1 MKYVDPSR
9 RELLKTLAG
18 AAAIL
23 PASGLIAQTKK
34 GAGRPRR
41 IDVHHHMLPAFQP
54 NMTARK
60 YTPQVS
66 LDEMD
71 KFGTESAVL
80 SLTVAAEYLYDGT
93 DKAIKFAREANE
105 YGAKA
110 MQMNPKRFGFFASLP
125 AMMNPPMSVLSPVWT
140 RSRLEMLSNCAALG
154 KPPPSTSTRA

>member
-1 MKYVDPSR
+1 MPNYLDPAR

-23 PASGLIAQTKK
+23 PASGLIAQSKK

-41 IDVHHHMLPAFQP
+41 IDVHHHMLPPFQP

-66 LDEMD
+66 LDAMD
-71 KFGTESAVL
+71 KYGTESAVL
-80 SLTVAAEYLYDGT
+80 TLTVAGEYLYEGT
-93 DKAIKFAREANE
+93 EKSIKFAREANE

-110 MQMNPKRFGFFASLP
+110 MQWNPKRLGFFAALP
-125 AMMNPPMSVLSPVWT
+125 AKSIDASLK
-140 RSRLEMLSNCAALG
+140 EIE
-154 KPPPSTSTRA
+154 

>member
-1 MKYVDPSR
+1 MPKSLDPTR
-9 RELLKTLAG
+9 RVLLKSLAG

-23 PASGLIAQTKK
+23 SASDLIAQTKK

-41 IDVHHHMLPAFQP
+41 VDVHHHMLRAFQP
-54 NMTARK
+54 NMTERK

-80 SLTVAAEYLYDGT
+80 SLTIAAEYLYDGT

-110 MQMNPKRFGFFASLP
+110 
-125 AMMNPPMSVLSPVWT
+125 
-140 RSRLEMLSNCAALG
+140 
-154 KPPPSTSTRA
+154 